1 MKRHIRIALI
11 TLAALAPLAAQSV
24 PQGWKQR
31 IDRST
36 SASDPDAA
44 GTVKFVAQGGGFHS
58 TNPQAATY
66 WNPANT
72 ASGAY
77 TVKATFNLV
86 KPASHS
92 CYYGLI
98 FGGSNLDGPDQA
110 YLYFQIDQFGT
121 WLVKSRTGSATA
133 QLSAKTPNDAVK
145 KPGADGT
152 STNTLEV
159 RVGADKVDFVVNGV
173 VVNSSPKTDAMAK
186 TDGIYGLRV
195 NHQLEVQIDG
205 FGISK

>member
-1 MKRHIRIALI
+1 MIKYFQI
-11 TLAALAPLAAQSV
+11 AALALAVAAPLAAQTT

-31 IDRST
+31 IDRSA
-36 SASDPDAA
+36 SATDPDAA
-44 GTVKFVAQGGGFHS
+44 GTVKFVTQGGGFHA

-98 FGGSNLDGPDQA
+98 FGGSNLDGPDQS

-121 WLVKSRTGSATA
+121 WLIKSRNGNATPM
-133 QLSAKTPNDAVK
+133 LSQKTPNDAVK

-159 RVGADKVDFVVNGV
+159 RVGADKIDFVVNGV

-205 FGISK
+205 FGVTK

>member
-1 MKRHIRIALI
+1 MKRHIQIALI
-11 TLAALAPLAAQSV
+11 VLAALTQLAAQSV

-36 SASDPDAA
+36 SATDPDAA
-44 GTVKFVAQGGGFHS
+44 GAVKFVTQGGGFHS

-72 ASGAY
+72 ASGVY
-77 TVKATFNLV
+77 TVKATFHLV

-98 FGGSNLDGPDQA
+98 FGGANLDGPDQS
-110 YLYFQIDQFGT
+110 YLYFQIDQYGT
-121 WLVKSRTGSATA
+121 WLIKSRNGNATA

-159 RVGADKVDFVVNGV
+159 RVGADKIDFVVNGV
-173 VVNSSPKTDAMAK
+173 VVNSSPKTDAFAK

-205 FGISK
+205 FGMSK